1 MFENLEG
8 NKKVEE
14 RNEKLNNYTSCF
26 YCGIRTS
33 DILVQCGQ
41 CDYKFCNGFSDS
53 IYSSHIIFHMRKS
66 NHKTMK
72 LSKKKINENLYS
84 DDDSMEIISCE
95 NCDVSNI
102 FELYFYKDTQ
112 HKKIEFL
119 CQFHFDKKIKDTKDN
134 QEKKLIKNNF
144 KKIVCQENDK
154 KISFIDQIL
163 VKLPNSLE
171 DINLLADCDME
182 VIYKNEDL
190 LESVDPITQRF
201 LNKVKDRYSSDD
213 DYYDIYKPLIFSE
226 LNYVRQIYLK
236 KQEYPVELKLDK
248 ERDNLFIKIN
258 NDFTDINLNIGKRV
272 YFSQM
277 QKDYEK
283 LFNQIDDDDN
293 NNDYD
298 EENGMPI
305 KFIGLIFKIIPGA
318 YSKKIF
324 IKPLDKNPS
333 IIRKNLGL
341 YYMSENYCEIPYYRM
356 LKGLD
361 CFFTDNS
368 YCEKNTSNLIH
379 DQILGT
385 VEQDDIKELDELEMK
400 NIFND
405 NELITKIDNYGKLNK
420 RQKKCMRRVF
430 DHSLNMIQGPPGTGK
445 TLLASFI
452 IYNIFKKRK
461 NDQDKIL
468 VCAPS
473 NSAADNLAMSLLKII
488 KAIEKNE
495 NDNKGSQNNIK
506 DSIKS
511 ESNNNKRMKI
521 LRVYPKISELL
532 NIINNNELME
542 ISLHKILEDEIE
554 QYKLKYLNENYGEE
568 EEEENEEK
576 ELNNLINILKDNSI
590 KKNNLDNE
598 NYNEDIKQ
606 HENKYNKNYKG
617 KSSQSEE
624 SQIPPKKL
632 NNIIKIIIRN
642 IIDKHDIIIS
652 TCSTS
657 FDSKLVNI
665 DFKYVIVDESTQCN
679 EAECLLPIVHGSHH
693 VVLIG
698 DKKQLGPTVLYP
710 KAKMLG
716 MKVSLFERMIKIHP
730 ENFHIL
736 RKQYRMNPE
745 LSKFPSN
752 FFYDGKIK
760 NSSKHEESESKYI
773 KRIFRKFC
781 WPKKDIPIMFINI
794 NNKTTSKYNLNES
807 NKKNKEKKNNF
818 TFERDIG
825 KSYENELE
833 ANITVKVI
841 NMINDIKSYKKGKY
855 DIGIITPYIGQ
866 KKLILEKLCLKDKD
880 FDYYNNNII
889 TVASVDSFQGKE
901 KDFIII
907 NTVRSN
913 SKNFIGFLKEPRRL
927 NVSLTRAKH
936 GLIIIGDAHCLSKSI
951 GENGNKYSVWRH
963 LIQHYQDLGVIV
975 DYNDG
980 KKGEKMFTPTK
991 IFEDEILEKYNFH
1004 EYDYNTKNNK
1014 SNINRDYID
1023 NYEYINKR
1031 FEHYMDEKK
1040 FGIDTKFLD
1049 KNDVQYDD
1057 EYFEDIIEKKNC
1069 NCNYDNNFCDKD
1081 DY

>member
-163 VKLPNSLE
+163 MELPNSLE

-258 NDFTDINLNIGKRV
+258 NDFADINLNIGKRV

-624 SQIPPKKL
+624 SQISPKKL

-781 WPKKDIPIMFINI
+781 WPKKDIPIIFINI
-794 NNKTTSKYNLNES
+794 NNKTTSKYNLNKN

-880 FDYYNNNII
+880 FDYYKNNII

-936 GLIIIGDAHCLSKSI
+936 GLIIIGDAHCLSNSI
-951 GENGNKYSVWRH
+951 GENGNKYNVWRY
-963 LIQHYQDLGVIV
+963 LIQYYQDIGVIV

-980 KKGEKMFTPTK
+980 EKGEKMFTPTK

-1057 EYFEDIIEKKNC
+1057 DYFEDIIEKKNC
-1069 NCNYDNNFCDKD
+1069 NCNYDNNYCDKD